1 MQLIGVKISLGLYLT
16 LLFLIIENAAIH
28 GQVDASVADFSSIK
42 LKRSV
47 FQLRNARTMV
57 GIGASLNWANAEGNT
72 GMNAFTGSMP
82 DDYDIKFDTAQ
93 GAPFFS
99 AGVYFD
105 LYSPNSFIS
114 LTGGLEYNSST
125 FQIFKN
131 DGEISSIKVER
142 VQVPIYLNWYFAK
155 VSAKSYPFL
164 SIGAVYG
171 AVVNN
176 NISVN
181 SSSKEGIE
189 FNNNLAYSARLGYT
203 AEIGNSSEATSEF
216 EGNRFNNEKFRLQF
230 FVRADMMANDL
241 FGKDAISEIDSDLNS
256 DNFEYRDLNWGVGLN
271 VFYRLNSSSY

>member
-1 MQLIGVKISLGLYLT
+1 MQLVGFKCVIGTFLALIFLT
-16 LLFLIIENAAIH
+16 IPAPSVYS
-28 GQVDASVADFSSIK
+28 QVDATVADLNSIK

-47 FQLRNARTMV
+47 FQLRNARAMI

-72 GMNAFTGSMP
+72 GMNAFTGTKP

-125 FQIFKN
+125 FQIIN
-131 DGEISSIKVER
+131 GGREISSIKVER
-142 VQVPIYLNWYFAK
+142 VQLPIYLNWYFAK

-164 SIGAVYG
+164 STGAVYG

-176 NISVN
+176 NINVN
-181 SSSKEGIE
+181 SSNTDDIE

-203 AEIGNSSEATSEF
+203 AEIGNSSEGSSEL
-216 EGNRFNNEKFRLQF
+216 EGNRFNDEKFRLQL

-241 FGKDAISEIDSDLNS
+241 FQDESISLIDQDLNS
-256 DNFEYRDLNWGVGLN
+256 NNFEYRDLNWGVGLN
-271 VFYRLNSSSY
+271 VFFRLNDN